1 MKKLFNICLLGL
13 LAIAAAAQ
21 TTHQLKV
28 TWQPLGS
35 IDMYAH
41 YTDSQGQYSSYS
53 SEKLDAFEMQ
63 VPAGQNVSF
72 SGHGQGFVL
81 KEVTANGQS
90 ATIETTNEYGTYY
103 FQYEMPS
110 ADVELAFIFEYDP
123 DAPDFQPGD
132 SGWYPE
138 TGTLVWDH
146 KTWSYPSN
154 FNLDEDAAK
163 VLRLILGGKGYY
175 GVSSGDVD
183 IFPNC
188 YFLDYCRTDATEC
201 SYGQD
206 WSQTAVTEIV
216 LPSTMQTLN
225 ERAFAGAHLQSLT
238 CFAMTPPQV
247 EGNVFPDCPNMT
259 VYVPEDAVPLYQQA
273 DGWRAFTIL
282 PIEVNSVTLSVNLIG
297 GDLPSPALEEALAP
311 YKNMHLEL
319 TSLNT
324 GQARRLLVGPRNTY
338 EFRYLPTNTAY
349 SLALRTVAGAEMG
362 RMDLITLGEQDESV
376 TFGQLK
382 TPRTLALNV
391 IADGQRVDESLYS
404 ATWLT
409 AANAFIARGSQLPGV
424 LEGQQLRLLVA
435 LDRELAL
442 KYVQPDTIAYTVG
455 ANSANN
461 GIDLT
466 LSALPTTTVHF
477 TLLDKIT
484 GKGINKGT
492 VNVGQLLLNGALGN
506 SLTLTTDADGK
517 ASGQVV
523 RSMSSIVATSPQH
536 GTQTMYAN
544 LNDSTNFT
552 LQFTTA
558 EGSEIF
564 MSYTYQPTVNEG
576 QVPTLQQGYNEL
588 ENVRL
593 NFIVD
598 DTGELLTNYRN
609 QNPHYTL
616 YKQLAPGTRL
626 RALATSADGSF
637 GNAIGVGTVN
647 ESGICEIEMRILQN
661 GGFKYEYT
669 ISETTRPGLVLFN
682 NNTGQLVGKH
692 IFPSK
697 QTSMTLKELASA
709 EYLVVAMSQGEQFS
723 DLRNKSQLG
732 SLVEGKD
739 YVASTVQVQEGVM
752 KQVSIG
758 KIPRTMS
765 TLTSNLKDSR
775 AYFKQPMVS
784 VGDYATISVDASFTD
799 KLAIKPA
806 NVRLEV
812 DFPEN
817 VNFVHNTVRKD
828 KNAAEY
834 TLDHSHLT
842 VEWDELAEAEGNLL
856 FCVIPYEAGQ
866 YQPEAYIA
874 YTLDGE
880 EHRDPLLTT
889 TLEVQAQSITV
900 PELVI
905 TPYISIQGTAPKYF
919 FPDPPISTMA
929 HGSSHQSR
937 ATGPQKV
944 VWLGHEDFN
953 PYRIIIMDG
962 NQEIGRISP
971 YDNLGDSFAYLS
983 GRWAGQCVLPD
994 PYIRSKHKIWAKL
1007 IGRDGQILETAARE
1021 VTYDPDGV
1029 IPLWVDMSFFNYHPV
1044 HLESQEVHFDIVNH
1058 RATPSSYGFSN
1069 EDGYNTD
1076 FTFEI
1081 NLSDNNPE
1089 KVYAVALYIY
1099 TEGPDAEER
1108 ATLAHYNKRKDRW
1121 VAYEKFNTRSLPYDV
1136 FVKPYYHI
1144 NVVGDRRE
1152 FDEPIDYF
1160 NELFQTDDD
1169 GYQAL
1174 KQQLD
1179 QLMAQG
1185 QAAHDT
1191 GHDNEIPYAEIKAVV
1206 KQILALKGLSDIDDP
1221 SVEPVSPEQLEN
1233 DVNELL
1239 GPDAEGGAYYNIFG
1253 RELNQLGD
1261 IVKGFNGTTAD
1272 GLTEASLLAEGYEKT
1287 LLNDGSAVY
1296 ILAKDDGSWTY
1307 VDLARNV
1314 KFSMTSEAA
1323 AESRLLAPL
1332 RYEGEGWDVAV
1343 EMIINYANKFLEYAG
1358 YLSTVA
1364 SGIITSFPELLAK
1377 SEETAF
1383 QIGKELARSD
1393 VGWARSLWLNVKLDA
1408 VFNYQSALTKVK
1420 DVATKFKIGDGI
1432 GTLASIYSCVSDI
1445 KSTADFF
1452 SQLNELMRK
1461 VPDPCPKDQANA
1473 TQLLSEMSIFQAAAI
1488 PAYLAQLAGDGVA
1501 LWSTY
1506 LSFKTAGTAPELGAA
1521 GIAASLFQLAAS
1533 FAAKKILEN
1542 KTKQNME
1549 GFIAEVAR
1557 LHCSGCPDPD
1567 DPDCKEC
1574 DEEPCCEEPPCAP
1587 REPRFPPVPGSPT
1600 NGDTGGSTPTLDPSG
1615 FVYESV
1621 ESNRVKGATTTV
1633 FYKTQENDMYGDP
1646 MDVVTVWDAE
1656 NYGQVNP
1663 QQTDENGEYGWMV
1676 PEGLWQVKYEK
1687 EGYQTEFSE
1696 WLPVPPPQLDVNQN
1710 LVQYSQ
1716 PVVSGVKATQ
1726 EGVQVQFDKYMRPIT
1741 LTTDNIHV
1749 TRQGI
1754 VLDGT
1759 IELLNAEEH
1768 DGQLLASKVRFVPR
1782 ESLPV
1787 GQTLVLTVSGDVQ
1800 SYAKVT
1806 MGDAFTQEF
1815 DIAQAVEK
1823 ILAEATVNV
1832 IYDQTTEL
1840 AISAQPVQAA
1850 AGQKVK
1856 AHLLS
1861 GVVASADAD
1870 MLTLDANGKATLR
1883 ITGDVHGTTGLI
1895 LQMADDEDVQK
1906 LVVVSVKDESDFVC
1920 PMPTAN
1926 YISGTQLYY
1935 GTAVEL
1941 SSEMPG
1947 ATIYYT
1953 LDGSCPCNQDMK
1965 YTGPIAITA
1974 DTHIKA
1980 IAVADGYTDSEIK
1993 ELRYTVRRDATCLH
2007 LPQGWTW
2014 VSHAQQ
2020 NDVPLSTLGEQT
2032 AYAIDE
2038 QGMQTNTLQPATA
2051 YKTYNDAAHDVLLE
2065 GIAWNAAT
2073 GLLNLNYGWN
2083 WMAYPV
2089 LIAMTPAE
2097 ALAYAM
2103 PVEGEVLVGEE
2114 GFAIYENGWDG
2125 PAWTGTLQRME
2136 PGHAYMYRSAANRLF
2151 FLNTTVVE
2159 SQAKGVQPPVMFR
2172 WYDRHAQ
2179 PNRMPVVA
2187 QLIDAYGNP
2196 VTNSDRYELMAW
2208 TTDDVCRGN
2217 GYWNTQRALL
2227 FINVLGQGGEQIEF
2241 RVYDKQQEKTF
2252 SIIETVTFAPD
2263 LMGTLTQPLPLHM
2276 GGELSDVRDVVQRST
2291 FNERHEVYDLQGRKV
2306 THGNMR
2312 RGVYIGHGEKVVVK

>member
-35 IDMYAH
+35 ITMLAD
-41 YTDSQGQYSSYS
+41 YTNSQGEHMSYS
-53 SEKLDAFEMQ
+53 SEKLDAFDMQ

-81 KEVTANGQS
+81 KEVMANGQS
-90 ATIETTNEYGTYY
+90 ATIETTNDYGTYY

-188 YFLDYCRTDATEC
+188 YFLDYCRTDVTEC
-201 SYGQD
+201 GYGQD

-216 LPSTMQTLN
+216 LPSTMQTL
-225 ERAFAGAHLQSLT
+225 EKHAFDGAHLQSLT

-247 EGNVFPDCPNMT
+247 EKDAFPAGLGMT
-259 VYVPEDAVPLYQQA
+259 VYVPEDAVPLYQNA
-273 DGWRAFTIL
+273 NGWKDFTIL
-282 PIEVNSVTLSVNLIG
+282 PIEANSVTLSVNLIG

-324 GQARRLLVGPRNTY
+324 GQVRRLLVGSRNTY

-409 AANAFIARGSQLPGV
+409 AANAFIARGSQLPGM
-424 LEGQQLRLLVA
+424 LEGQQLRLFVA

-442 KYVQPDTIAYTVG
+442 KYEQPDTVVYTVG
-455 ANSANN
+455 ANGADN
-461 GIDLT
+461 GIKLT
-466 LSALPTTTVHF
+466 LNALPTTTVHF

-492 VNVGQLLLNGALGN
+492 INVGQLLLNGALGN

-523 RSMSSIVATSPQH
+523 RTMSSIVAISPQH

-564 MSYTYQPTVNEG
+564 MNYTYQATVNEG
-576 QVPTLQQGYNEL
+576 EVPTLQQGYNNL
-588 ENVRL
+588 DNVRL

-637 GNAIGVGTVN
+637 ENAIGAGTVDEN
-647 ESGICEIEMRILQN
+647 GICEIKMLILQN

-697 QTSMTLKELASA
+697 QTSMAFKELPKA

-723 DLRNKSQLG
+723 NLRNKSQLG
-732 SLVEGKD
+732 NLVEGKD

-775 AYFKQPMVS
+775 AYFKQTMVR
-784 VGDYATISVDASFTD
+784 VGEYATISVDASFTGE
-799 KLAIKPA
+799 LAIKPD

-817 VNFVHNTVRKD
+817 VKLVHNSVLKD
-828 KNAAEY
+828 KYTAQY
-834 TLDHSHLT
+834 TLDYSHLT
-842 VEWDELAEAEGNLL
+842 VEWNELAEAEGNLI

-866 YQPEAYIA
+866 FQPEAYIA

-905 TPYISIQGTAPKYF
+905 TPYISISGTAPKNF
-919 FPDPPISTMA
+919 FPDPPLTYVASA
-929 HGSSHQSR
+929 SNR
-937 ATGPQKV
+937 AAGPQKAYQV
-944 VWLGHEDFN
+944 NWFDPSFDYS
-953 PYRIIIMDG
+953 PIIIMDG
-962 NQEIGRISP
+962 NQEIGRLSP
-971 YDNLGDSFAYLS
+971 YSMGLAYKSAPWS
-983 GRWAGQCVLPD
+983 GQVALPD

-1007 IGRDGQILETAARE
+1007 KGRDGQILETAARE
-1021 VTYDPDGV
+1021 VIYDPDGV
-1029 IPLWVDMSFFNYHPV
+1029 IPLSVDMSFFNYHPV
-1044 HLESQEVHFDIVNH
+1044 HLETQEVHFDLVNH
-1058 RATPSSYGFSN
+1058 SANPSSYGFSN
-1069 EDGYNTD
+1069 EEGYNTD

-1081 NLSDNNPE
+1081 KLSNNDTA

-1121 VAYEKFNTRSLPYDV
+1121 VAYEKFNTRSLPYNV
-1136 FVKPYYHI
+1136 FVRPYYHK
-1144 NVVGDRRE
+1144 NNVGDRRE

-1160 NELFQTDDD
+1160 KETFKAADD
-1169 GYQAL
+1169 GYPVL

-1185 QAAHDT
+1185 QAAHDA
-1191 GHDNEIPYAEIKAVV
+1191 GNDSAIPYAEIKAVV
-1206 KQILALKGLSDIDDP
+1206 KQILALKGLPDIDDP
-1221 SVEPVSPEQLEN
+1221 SIPSISQEQLEQ
-1233 DVNELL
+1233 DISELV
-1239 GPDAEGGAYYNIFG
+1239 GDAESGSFYDLLG
-1253 RELNQLGD
+1253 RELNQLGN
-1261 IVKGFNGTTAD
+1261 IAKGFNGTTAE
-1272 GLTEASLLAEGYEKT
+1272 GLNEATLLAEGYQKT
-1287 LLNDGSAVY
+1287 PLNDGSAVY

-1307 VDLARNV
+1307 VDLARNI
-1314 KFSMTSEAA
+1314 KFSMTPEAA
-1323 AESRLLAPL
+1323 EESRMFAPL
-1332 RYEGEGWDVAV
+1332 RYEGENWDIAV
-1343 EMIINYANKFLEYAG
+1343 EMIENYGNKFLEYAG

-1364 SGIITSFPELLAK
+1364 SGIITSFPSMLKK
-1377 SEETAF
+1377 SEEAAF
-1383 QIGKELARSD
+1383 QIGKELASSD
-1393 VGWARSLWLNVKLDA
+1393 VGWFRSMWLNAKLD
-1408 VFNYQSALTKVK
+1408 VILNYNNALTKIK
-1420 DVATKFKIGDGI
+1420 DLATKFKIGDGI
-1432 GTLASIYSCVSDI
+1432 GTLAGIYSCVNDI
-1445 KSTADFF
+1445 ISTGEFF
-1452 SQLNELMRK
+1452 AQLNALIRK

-1473 TQLLSEMSIFQAAAI
+1473 EQLLSEMRIFRAAAV
-1488 PAYLAQLAGDGVA
+1488 PAYLTQLAADGVA

-1506 LSFKTAGTAPELGAA
+1506 LSFKTAGTAPELGFT
-1521 GIAASLFQLAAS
+1521 GIVASLSQLGLS
-1533 FAAKKILEN
+1533 LWAKYELE
-1542 KTKQNME
+1542 KTTKENME

-1557 LHCSGCPDPD
+1557 LHCTSCPDPD
-1567 DPDCKEC
+1567 DPDCKDC
-1574 DEEPCCEEPPCAP
+1574 DNPPCCEEPPCAP
-1587 REPRFPPVPGSPT
+1587 REPRFPPVPGRPG
-1600 NGDTGGSTPTLDPSG
+1600 GDTDGSTPVQDPSG
-1615 FVYESV
+1615 FVYEGV
-1621 ESNRVKGATTTV
+1621 ESNRVQGATATV
-1633 FYKTQENDMYGDP
+1633 FYKTQEKDMYDDLV
-1646 MDVVTVWDAE
+1646 DVVSIWDAE

-1663 QQTDENGEYGWMV
+1663 QFTDENGEYGWMV

-1687 EGYQTEFSE
+1687 EGYQTEFSD

-1716 PVVSGVKATQ
+1716 PVVNAVKATQ
-1726 EGVQVQFDKYMRPIT
+1726 QGVQVQFDKYMRPAT
-1741 LTTDNIHV
+1741 LTTQNIHV
-1749 TRQGI
+1749 TRQGQQ
-1754 VLDGT
+1754 LQGS

-1768 DGQLLASKVRFVPR
+1768 DGQQLASKVFFKPT

-1787 GQTLVLTVSGDVQ
+1787 GQKLVLTVGGDVQ
-1800 SYAKVT
+1800 SYAKVA
-1806 MGDAFTQEF
+1806 MGDVFTQEF
-1815 DIAQAVEK
+1815 DIVQAVEE
-1823 ILAEATVNV
+1823 IVADFAINV
-1832 IYDQTTEL
+1832 IYDQTYEL
-1840 AISAQPVQAA
+1840 TVKALPAAAA
-1850 AGQKVK
+1850 AGQQVKVL
-1856 AHLLS
+1856 LLS
-1861 GVVASADAD
+1861 DVVASADAD

-1953 LDGSCPCNQDMK
+1953 LDGSCPCDQDMK

-1993 ELRYTVRRDATCLH
+1993 ELRYTVRRDATRLH

-2038 QGMQTNTLQPATA
+2038 QGTQVTTLQPATA
-2051 YKTYNDAAHDVLLE
+2051 YKTYNDAAHDVQLE

-2083 WMAYPV
+2083 WMPYPV
-2089 LIAMTPAE
+2089 PMAMTPAE
-2097 ALAYAM
+2097 AMAYAL
-2103 PVEGEVLVGEE
+2103 PEDGEVLVGEE
-2114 GFAIYENGWDG
+2114 GFAIYENSWDG
-2125 PAWTGTLQRME
+2125 SAWVGTLQRLE
-2136 PGHAYMYRSAANRLF
+2136 PGHAYMYKSANNRPY

-2159 SQAKGVQPPVMFR
+2159 SQSQGVQPPVMFR

-2187 QLIDAYGNP
+2187 QLIDANGNA
-2196 VTNSDRYELMAW
+2196 VGDLDRYQLMAW

-2217 GYWNTQRALL
+2217 GYWNPRRSV
-2227 FINVLGQGGEQIEF
+2227 FFMNVLGQGGEQIEF
-2241 RVYDKQQEKTF
+2241 RVYDKQQAKTY
-2252 SIIETVTFAPD
+2252 SINETVAFTAD
-2263 LMGTLTQPLPLHM
+2263 LVGTLAQPLQLHM
-2276 GGELSDVRDVVQRST
+2276 GGELSGINDVQSSTSNVQRI
-2291 FNERHEVYDLQGRKV
+2291 YDLQGRKV
-2306 THGNMR
+2306 ETPKGYR
-2312 RGVYIGHGEKVVVK
+2312 IKKGVYIKHSEKVVVK